1 MDSSLTSLMFTSYHD
16 VNTNIAL
23 LYDEVRRVLGSQ
35 YVGLYLHGSL
45 AGGGFD
51 ASSDIDF
58 LVVTEEEVSAE
69 LFADLE
75 QMHARM
81 AASGLPWCDNLEG
94 AYISRAAV
102 RRYDPAN
109 ARHPTIWN
117 DAPFQVA

>member
-1 MDSSLTSLMFTSYHD
+1 MFTPYPE
-16 VNTNIAL
+16 VNAILAL
-23 LYDEVRRVLGSQ
+23 LHDEVRGVLGPRF
-35 YVGLYLHGSL
+35 VGLYLHGSL
-45 AGGGFD
+45 ASGGFD

-58 LVVTEEEVSAE
+58 LVVTEEEVSAD
-69 LFADLE
+69 LFLELE
-75 QMHARM
+75 QMHERV

-117 DAPFQVA
+117 DTPFQ